1 MGLDMYLTGDKFR
14 ASGVYNKETGEYEPV
29 GPTYVDGFRLSSER
43 LELGYWRKNAPL
55 HVLIVNRFADGKDD
69 CKPIDLGEKQ
79 LRLIAEL
86 LRSETL
92 PTDEQCGGCF
102 FGNEEWWAECRKDA
116 DKDAKVFEAAADWLA
131 SDEGSGFWNSVEY
144 QASW

>member
-14 ASGVYNKETGEYEPV
+14 ASGVYNKETGEYDPV
-29 GPTYVDGFRLSSER
+29 EPTYVDGFKLSSER

-69 CKPIDLGEKQ
+69 CKTIDLGEKQ

-92 PTDEQCGGCF
+92 PTDEQCGGFF
-102 FGNEEWWAECRKDA
+102 FGDEEWWAECRKDA

-131 SDEGSGFWNSVEY
+131 SGGAGFWNSVEY